1 MWSLFYYVVGVLLLA
16 YLGWA
21 VVLYLMQP
29 RFLYRP
35 VRDVVY
41 TPEELG
47 LDYENVVFK
56 SKDGVALNGWWVPAA
71 NSRFTV
77 LFCHGNGGNIMHRL
91 DSINVLNELGL
102 SCFIFDYR
110 GYGSSEGK
118 PSEEGT
124 YLDVLAAYEWLT
136 ESKKIRAER
145 IIVFGRSL
153 GGSIAA
159 QLAAKVRPR
168 GLVLESCFTSYA
180 DMGAR
185 FYPYMPVRRFARFG
199 YRTVDYV
206 KQIHCPVLLV
216 HSRNDDVIPFEFGLE
231 LYDAAKEPKEFIEI
245 RGGHND
251 GFLLSSEVY
260 KTAWTKWISS
270 LAGDENHADQQAS

>member
-77 LFCHGNGGNIMHRL
+77 LFCHGNGGNIIHRL